1 MFESLVERLYNF
13 IDSNTTFK
21 VKFLDPFGETPTK
34 ADPGSAGYDLC
45 SCEKVIVPPKTRILV
60 RTGLSIEIPKYYYLR
75 IAPRSGLSCKGIDI
89 GAGVVDS
96 SYRGEVKVLVINN
109 SENEY
114 EIEVFDKIAQFI
126 MERCSSP
133 KVEVSYEE
141 LSKTQRGDGGFGSSG
156 R

>member
-1 MFESLVERLYNF
+1 MFNYLVDLLYKF

-21 VKFLDPFGETPTK
+21 VKYLDPFGETPKK

-45 SCEKVIVPPKTRILV
+45 SCEKITVPPRTRILV
-60 RTGLSIEIPKYYYLR
+60 KTGISIEIPKYYYLR

-109 SENEY
+109 SDSPY
-114 EIEVFDKIAQFI
+114 EIETFDKIAQFI

-133 KVEVSYEE
+133 KVEASYEE
-141 LSKTQRGDGGFGSSG
+141 LSKTERGEGGFGSSG
-156 R
+156 K